1 MLETVLLKGARI
13 DLEVMGLQVQVQV
26 QVGAAVTKEVVAVG
40 IKMELR
46 LDKLRKL

>member
-13 DLEVMGLQVQVQV
+13 DLEVMGLQVQV